1 MSEGRYDRQLGLPEL
16 KDGGQNKLAA
26 ARITVVGAGGL
37 GSSLLFSLVGAG
49 VRRLRIIDNDIVSMS
64 NLNRQ
69 FLYTPADIGL
79 DKAARAAKRLIEYE
93 PELELKVVSTA
104 LDNANSIELL
114 QGCDLVISCVDSIS
128 VRYMINEACC
138 RLGITY
144 IDGAVRGFYGYI
156 SYVVPGKSACF
167 VCQNGPLSNRILATA
182 DSTRTNQ
189 VIGTIPTI
197 IGAMQAQMVID
208 LILDCCDAEP
218 GARYYYNGKE
228 QSIEKVTHVR
238 DPNCS
243 FCGNTNSKEDGEVGI
258 W

>member
-1 MSEGRYDRQLGLPEL
+1 MSESRYDRQLGLPEL
-16 KDGGQNKLAA
+16 KDGGQDKLAA
-26 ARITVVGAGGL
+26 ARVTVVGAGGL

-49 VRRLRIIDNDIVSMS
+49 IRRLRIIDNDIVSMS

-93 PELELKVVSTA
+93 PELELEVVSTA

-114 QGCDLVISCVDSIS
+114 QGCDLVISCVDSNN

-138 RLGITY
+138 MLGITY

-167 VCQNGPLSNRILATA
+167 VCQNGPLPKKIFESA
-182 DSTRTNQ
+182 DGTRKAQ

-197 IGAMQAQMVID
+197 IGAMQAQMAVD
-208 LILDCCDAEP
+208 LILDCCNAEP